1 MKKNRILFSK
11 RSQSF
16 FWILLF
22 SISTVFAQVAITGV
36 VTDETKEPMPGV
48 SVIVKG
54 TKTGTVTDANGRYR
68 ISMPKGSSV
77 LTFSFLGYAV
87 KEVTVGNKK
96 QINVEMKEDA
106 KMLDEVVAIGY
117 GSVKKSDLTGAVS
130 KADMGDLTK
139 AAVASIDQALAGRIA
154 GVQVV
159 ATDGRPGATS
169 NIVIRGSNTISDSSD
184 GSPLYVIDGF
194 PMEDPNLAAYNPNDI
209 ESIDVLKDASAT
221 AIYGARGANGVIIIQ
236 TKRGKEAPPTVTYD
250 GYFSWQTEPQ
260 FLKMM
265 GAYDFVKLQTELNQ
279 YSEQYLDRT
288 YLSYDEKLGRH
299 QTLEDY
305 RNRKAYNWQDIVLD
319 GAPFTSH
326 HVSLNGG
333 TQRTKYSAS
342 ASYFHQKGTLTGSE
356 YNSFRT
362 RLTLDQQVTSN
373 VTVGFTVNYAN
384 NRTHGA
390 NPSESHGGW
399 TSSHYLFY
407 SILGYRPLAYKLDED
422 ILNQPFDPNIN
433 SATDYRYNPVK
444 TVQNEDS
451 GNLSRQLNMNAY
463 LTWKITKKLE
473 FKVTGALSSNIV
485 RSTSFNNSETY
496 WGDARYQPDKQNGSF
511 NYTEYNN
518 WSNDYTLTY
527 RTKVKNHNI
536 LGMLGASISS
546 NQYQRLGGQASL
558 VPWEE
563 LGLWGIDQGT
573 PKKIYAEKTEQHMMS
588 FFARANYDWK
598 SRYLLTGTI
607 RADGSSRLIY
617 NKWGYFPSASGAW
630 RVSEEKFMKPVRKW
644 MSNLKLRAGWGITG
658 NNRTQENYP
667 SHLLYAGNENY
678 AFNNTMYP
686 AIYIRQMA
694 NKDLKW
700 ESTYQTNIGLDLG
713 FFGNR
718 INAVIDYYNKHTKDL
733 LLYADTPPSIGFEQV
748 QQNIGSV
755 RNSGFEFAINT
766 VNLKGGNNKLKWT
779 SSFNI
784 SFNKNEITAL
794 SDGQTSRVV
803 GIRYPEIPDMYIA
816 KVGHPLS
823 EMYGYVFDGVYQYEA
838 FNEVS
843 PNNFVLKDGIPDNG
857 RKRSEIRPGDP
868 KLKDINGDG
877 KITTD
882 DRTIIGH
889 GLPIHIGG
897 FTNRFEYRG
906 FDLSI
911 FLQWSYGNDLINY
924 NRKLLEEL
932 KSAHTNQLATAVN
945 HWTPRTV
952 NADGSITPGNYTNYL
967 WAPTRGFY
975 EPGFNTDRE
984 VEDASVLRLKT
995 IQLGYN
1001 FPAKWLKKG
1010 KIKSLRLYVTGQ
1022 DLITW
1027 TNYSGYDPEVSTR
1040 NSSMTRGFDYSAYPR
1055 SATYTFGVKMSL

>member
-299 QTLEDY
+299 QTREDY

-399 TSSHYLFY
+399 TLSHYLFY

-588 FFARANYDWK
+588 FFARANYDWIPLSAHRNNPRRRFFTPDIQQMGILSLCIRSLESIGRKIHETCPEVDVQPETK
-598 SRYLLTGTI
+598 SR
-607 RADGSSRLIY
+607 
-617 NKWGYFPSASGAW
+617 
-630 RVSEEKFMKPVRKW
+630 
-644 MSNLKLRAGWGITG
+644 
-658 NNRTQENYP
+658 
-667 SHLLYAGNENY
+667 
-678 AFNNTMYP
+678 
-686 AIYIRQMA
+686 
-694 NKDLKW
+694 
-700 ESTYQTNIGLDLG
+700 
-713 FFGNR
+713 
-718 INAVIDYYNKHTKDL
+718 
-733 LLYADTPPSIGFEQV
+733 
-748 QQNIGSV
+748 
-755 RNSGFEFAINT
+755 
-766 VNLKGGNNKLKWT
+766 
-779 SSFNI
+779 
-784 SFNKNEITAL
+784 
-794 SDGQTSRVV
+794 
-803 GIRYPEIPDMYIA
+803 
-816 KVGHPLS
+816 
-823 EMYGYVFDGVYQYEA
+823 
-838 FNEVS
+838 
-843 PNNFVLKDGIPDNG
+843 
-857 RKRSEIRPGDP
+857 
-868 KLKDINGDG
+868 
-877 KITTD
+877 
-882 DRTIIGH
+882 
-889 GLPIHIGG
+889 
-897 FTNRFEYRG
+897 
-906 FDLSI
+906 
-911 FLQWSYGNDLINY
+911 
-924 NRKLLEEL
+924 
-932 KSAHTNQLATAVN
+932 
-945 HWTPRTV
+945 
-952 NADGSITPGNYTNYL
+952 
-967 WAPTRGFY
+967 
-975 EPGFNTDRE
+975 
-984 VEDASVLRLKT
+984 
-995 IQLGYN
+995 LGYH
-1001 FPAKWLKKG
+1001 G
-1010 KIKSLRLYVTGQ
+1010 KQPYTGELSVT
-1022 DLITW
+1022 
-1027 TNYSGYDPEVSTR
+1027 
-1040 NSSMTRGFDYSAYPR
+1040 SALCR
-1055 SATYTFGVKMSL
+1055 